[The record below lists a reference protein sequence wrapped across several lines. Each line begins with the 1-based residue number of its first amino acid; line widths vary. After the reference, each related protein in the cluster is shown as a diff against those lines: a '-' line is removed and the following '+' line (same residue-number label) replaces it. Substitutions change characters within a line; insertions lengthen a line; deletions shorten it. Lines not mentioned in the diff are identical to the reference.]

1 MPREKSIT
9 DLKDERTQLSI
20 RAKAITDGARAEK
33 RMLNEGEN
41 TELGEIQCRMTDINM
56 EIATKEAENRGKGT
70 PHVEPGQERFSP
82 PPRRTFCTGAEWC
95 SAFPPR
101 RSPS

>member
-41 TELGEIQCRMTDINM
+41 TELGEIVKLI
-56 EIATKEAENRGKGT
+56 IK
-70 PHVEPGQERFSP
+70 
-82 PPRRTFCTGAEWC
+82 
-95 SAFPPR
+95 
-101 RSPS
+101 

>member
-1 MPREKSIT
+1 MIMPREKSIT

-41 TELGEIQCRMTDINM
+41 TELGEIQCRMADINM
-56 EIATKEAENRGKGT
+56 EIATKEAENRGKGL
-70 PHVEPGQERFSP
+70 PM
-82 PPRRTFCTGAEWC
+82 
-95 SAFPPR
+95 
-101 RSPS
+101 